1 MMPRS
6 KRSDRSEATLSE
18 ATEAKRSD
26 SIYKVE
32 MGIFFIRT
40 IMISLAVAYLALTHH
55 IFEEKVVLSFLLEH
69 MIAIG
74 IGLLIAILFYV
85 YSPSKN

>member
-6 KRSDRSEATLSE
+6 
-18 ATEAKRSD
+18 KRSD